1 MLQQS
6 FLEMEWDVEIS
17 RCGDD
22 DNNITVGGRE
32 QDDDT
37 DSTVGGREQ
46 GDDTDSTVGGKG
58 AG

>member
-37 DSTVGGREQ
+37 DSTVGGR
-46 GDDTDSTVGGKG
+46 G